1 MRKHHSNWV
10 HGTQQQEKKMKKSMT
25 SGMVAAVVLV
35 SATVASAD
43 VMTFQN
49 GVSGYSAGQDNFL
62 QKIAGDENNNNG
74 GLHYQNLGNPRSGNV
89 TNDNRPIW
97 RWDVS
102 ALAGQYASINSI
114 TMVLTSDEDDMR
126 GNIAEA
132 TAELYALTPANSAWI
147 EGTSTGQNA
156 APGESSYQS
165 LAQGATAWAGGA
177 GAGAVGI
184 DYHPGSM
191 YSYTWRDHEDG
202 GASGGDILTWVLSP
216 PTGMTLMD
224 LVDEWSGNQA
234 NNAGMILIG
243 PDLSGA
249 NAKSAAQFRSGDHAT
264 LADHPQLIVD
274 YEPFAGGI
282 AESEILTAIE
292 VTWFASNS
300 VGYQAQFT
308 DDLVDTNWANL
319 GPIVTGA
326 GGTTGVLDSAR
337 GVTNRSYR
345 VTF

>member
-1 MRKHHSNWV
+1 M
-10 HGTQQQEKKMKKSMT
+10 
-25 SGMVAAVVLV
+25 AAVVLV

-49 GVSGYSAGQDNFL
+49 GVSAYSGGQDNFL

-74 GLHYQNLGNPRSGNV
+74 AVANQNLGNPRAGNV

-165 LAQGATAWAGGA
+165 LAQGATAWAGSA
-177 GAGAVGI
+177 GAGTAGT
-184 DYHPGSM
+184 DYLAGSM
-191 YSYTWRDHEDG
+191 YSYTWRDHADG
-202 GASGGDILTWVLSP
+202 GASGGDILTWVLSA
-216 PTGMTLMD
+216 PTSLTLKD

-234 NNAGMILIG
+234 NNAGMIMIP

-264 LADHPQLIVD
+264 VADRPQLIID
-274 YEPFAGGI
+274 YNPIPEPASALLLALGFIG
-282 AESEILTAIE
+282 TA
-292 VTWFASNS
+292 
-300 VGYQAQFT
+300 
-308 DDLVDTNWANL
+308 LL
-319 GPIVTGA
+319 R
-326 GGTTGVLDSAR
+326 R
-337 GVTNRSYR
+337 GWK
-345 VTF
+345 

>member
-1 MRKHHSNWV
+1 M
-10 HGTQQQEKKMKKSMT
+10 M
-25 SGMVAAVVLV
+25 AAVVLV

-49 GVSGYSAGQDNFL
+49 GVSAYSGGQDNFL

-74 GLHYQNLGNPRSGNV
+74 AVANQNLGNPRAGNV

-165 LAQGATAWAGGA
+165 LAQGATAWAGSA
-177 GAGAVGI
+177 GAGTAGT
-184 DYHPGSM
+184 DYLAGSM
-191 YSYTWRDHEDG
+191 YSYTWRDHADG
-202 GASGGDILTWVLSP
+202 GASGGDILTWVLSA
-216 PTGMTLMD
+216 PTSLTLND

-234 NNAGMILIG
+234 NNAGMILIP

-264 LADHPQLIVD
+264 MADRPQLIID
-274 YEPFAGGI
+274 YEPFAGSI
-282 AESEILTAIE
+282 AESEIFTAIE

>member
-1 MRKHHSNWV
+1 M
-10 HGTQQQEKKMKKSMT
+10 
-25 SGMVAAVVLV
+25 AAVVLV

-49 GVSGYSAGQDNFL
+49 GVSGYSGGQDNFL

-74 GLHYQNLGNPRSGNV
+74 AVANQNLGNPRAGNV

-165 LAQGATAWAGGA
+165 LAQGATAWAGSA
-177 GAGAVGI
+177 GAGTAGT
-184 DYHPGSM
+184 DYLAGSM
-191 YSYTWRDHEDG
+191 YSYTWRDHADG
-202 GASGGDILTWVLSP
+202 GASGGDILTWVLSA
-216 PTGMTLMD
+216 PTSLTLND

-234 NNAGMILIG
+234 NNAGMILIP

-264 LADHPQLIVD
+264 VADRPQLIID
-274 YEPFAGGI
+274 YNPIPEPASALLLALGFIG
-282 AESEILTAIE
+282 TA
-292 VTWFASNS
+292 
-300 VGYQAQFT
+300 
-308 DDLVDTNWANL
+308 LL
-319 GPIVTGA
+319 R
-326 GGTTGVLDSAR
+326 R
-337 GVTNRSYR
+337 GWK
-345 VTF
+345 

>member
-1 MRKHHSNWV
+1 
-10 HGTQQQEKKMKKSMT
+10 MKKSMT
-25 SGMVAAVVLV
+25 SGMMAAVVLV

-49 GVSGYSAGQDNFL
+49 GVSAYSGGQDNFL

-74 GLHYQNLGNPRSGNV
+74 AVANQNLGNPRAGNV

-114 TMVLTSDEDDMR
+114 TMVMTSDEDDMR

-132 TAELYALTPANSAWI
+132 TAELYALKPANAAWI
-147 EGTSTGQNA
+147 EGTSTGLNA
-156 APGESSYQS
+156 AEGESSYQF
-165 LAQGATAWAGGA
+165 LAEGISPTAWAGSA
-177 GAGAVGI
+177 GAGSEVT
-184 DYHPGSM
+184 DYLAGSM
-191 YSYTWRDHEDG
+191 YSYTWRDHADG
-202 GASGGDILTWVLSP
+202 GASGGDILTWVLSA
-216 PTGMTLMD
+216 PTSLTLKD

-234 NNAGMILIG
+234 NNAGMIMIP

-264 LADHPQLIVD
+264 MADRPQLIID
-274 YEPFAGGI
+274 YEPFAGSI
-282 AESEILTAIE
+282 AESEIFTAIE

>member
-1 MRKHHSNWV
+1 
-10 HGTQQQEKKMKKSMT
+10 MKKSIT
-25 SGMVAAVVLV
+25 SGMMAAVVLV
-35 SATVASAD
+35 AATVASAD

-49 GVSGYSAGQDNFL
+49 GVNGYTGCEDNFL
-62 QKIAGDENNNNG
+62 QKLALLPDADENNNNG

-202 GASGGDILTWVLSP
+202 GASALRTP
-216 PTGMTLMD
+216 PC
-224 LVDEWSGNQA
+224 
-234 NNAGMILIG
+234 
-243 PDLSGA
+243 
-249 NAKSAAQFRSGDHAT
+249 
-264 LADHPQLIVD
+264 
-274 YEPFAGGI
+274 
-282 AESEILTAIE
+282 
-292 VTWFASNS
+292 
-300 VGYQAQFT
+300 
-308 DDLVDTNWANL
+308 
-319 GPIVTGA
+319 
-326 GGTTGVLDSAR
+326 
-337 GVTNRSYR
+337 
-345 VTF
+345 

>member
-1 MRKHHSNWV
+1 
-10 HGTQQQEKKMKKSMT
+10 MKKSMT
-25 SGMVAAVVLV
+25 SGMMAAVVLV

-49 GVSGYSAGQDNFL
+49 GVSGYSGGQDNFL

-74 GLHYQNLGNPRSGNV
+74 AVANQNLGNPRAGNV

-165 LAQGATAWAGGA
+165 LAQGATAWAGSA
-177 GAGAVGI
+177 GAGTAGT
-184 DYHPGSM
+184 DYLAGSM
-191 YSYTWRDHEDG
+191 YSYTWRDHADG
-202 GASGGDILTWVLSP
+202 GASGGDILTWVLSA
-216 PTGMTLMD
+216 PTSLTLND

-234 NNAGMILIG
+234 NNAGMILIP

-264 LADHPQLIVD
+264 VADRPQLIID
-274 YEPFAGGI
+274 YNPIPEPASALLLALGFIG
-282 AESEILTAIE
+282 TA
-292 VTWFASNS
+292 
-300 VGYQAQFT
+300 
-308 DDLVDTNWANL
+308 LL
-319 GPIVTGA
+319 R
-326 GGTTGVLDSAR
+326 R
-337 GVTNRSYR
+337 GWK
-345 VTF
+345 

>member
-1 MRKHHSNWV
+1 M
-10 HGTQQQEKKMKKSMT
+10 
-25 SGMVAAVVLV
+25 AAVVLV

-49 GVSGYSAGQDNFL
+49 GVSAYSGGQDNFL

-74 GLHYQNLGNPRSGNV
+74 AVANQNLGNPRAGNV

-165 LAQGATAWAGGA
+165 LAQGATAWAGSA
-177 GAGAVGI
+177 GAGTAGT
-184 DYHPGSM
+184 DYLAGSM
-191 YSYTWRDHEDG
+191 YSYTWRDHADG
-202 GASGGDILTWVLSP
+202 GASGGDILTWVLSA
-216 PTGMTLMD
+216 PTSLTLND

-234 NNAGMILIG
+234 NNAGMILIP

-264 LADHPQLIVD
+264 VADRPQLIID
-274 YEPFAGGI
+274 YNPIPEPASALLLALGFIG
-282 AESEILTAIE
+282 TA
-292 VTWFASNS
+292 
-300 VGYQAQFT
+300 
-308 DDLVDTNWANL
+308 LL
-319 GPIVTGA
+319 R
-326 GGTTGVLDSAR
+326 R
-337 GVTNRSYR
+337 GWK
-345 VTF
+345 

>member
-1 MRKHHSNWV
+1 M
-10 HGTQQQEKKMKKSMT
+10 M
-25 SGMVAAVVLV
+25 AAVVLV

-49 GVSGYSAGQDNFL
+49 GVSAYSGGQDNFL

-74 GLHYQNLGNPRSGNV
+74 AVANQNLGNPRAGNV

-165 LAQGATAWAGGA
+165 LAQGATAWAGSA
-177 GAGAVGI
+177 GAGTAGT
-184 DYHPGSM
+184 DYLAGSM
-191 YSYTWRDHEDG
+191 YSYTWRDHADG
-202 GASGGDILTWVLSP
+202 GASGGDILTWVLSA
-216 PTGMTLMD
+216 PTSLTLND

-234 NNAGMILIG
+234 NNAGMILIP

-264 LADHPQLIVD
+264 VADRPQLIID
-274 YEPFAGGI
+274 YNPIPEPASALLLALGFIG
-282 AESEILTAIE
+282 TA
-292 VTWFASNS
+292 
-300 VGYQAQFT
+300 
-308 DDLVDTNWANL
+308 LL
-319 GPIVTGA
+319 R
-326 GGTTGVLDSAR
+326 R
-337 GVTNRSYR
+337 GWK
-345 VTF
+345 

>member
-1 MRKHHSNWV
+1 MRDKRCV
-10 HGTQQQEKKMKKSMT
+10 
-25 SGMVAAVVLV
+25 GMVAIVVLV
-35 SATVASAD
+35 SAMVASAD

-49 GVSGYSAGQDNFL
+49 GVNGYTGCQDNFL
-62 QKIAGDENNNNG
+62 QRLAFVPDADENNNNG
-74 GLHYQNLGNPRSGNV
+74 AGTYLNLGNPRAGNV

-97 RWDVS
+97 RWDLS

-126 GNIAEA
+126 GNVAEA
-132 TAELYALTPANSAWI
+132 TAELYALKPANAAWA
-147 EGTSTGQNA
+147 EGAGTGGNA
-156 APGESSYQS
+156 AAGESSYQY
-165 LAQGATAWAGGA
+165 LADGAVPVAWAGGA

-184 DYHPGSM
+184 DYHSGSM

-216 PTGMTLMD
+216 PMGMTLTD
-224 LVDEWSGNQA
+224 LVDEWSGDQA

-249 NAKSAAQFRSGDHAT
+249 NAKSSAQFRSGDHAT

-282 AESEILTAIE
+282 AESEIYTAIE

-300 VGYQAQFT
+300 VGYQPQYT
-308 DDLVDTNWANL
+308 DDLVSSNWAAL
-319 GPIVTGA
+319 GPVVIGA

-345 VTF
+345 VTY